1 MNQVP
6 SSPFP
11 GWWQRTWPLVALG
24 VLSVV
29 MWTGRIRNIV
39 GDDDLE
45 GIGRFVRLAVAV
57 AFVGFGVA
65 MLVACWVGRQQRNWR
80 RATVLATDGWRVGP
94 GVPSWGRTV
103 AQVLI
108 ALTVVVWLVQ
118 GVGIIIDPH
127 HEVGFKVVHTFLMTG
142 SLVVAAF
149 GVWGLRRSWPVAAT
163 TRATMP
169 G

>member
-1 MNQVP
+1 MSQVP

-29 MWTGRIRNIV
+29 MWTGRIRNVV
-39 GDDDLE
+39 GDEDLE
-45 GIGRFVRLAVAV
+45 GLGRVVRIVVAV
-57 AFVGFGVA
+57 AFVALGVA
-65 MLVACWVGRQQRNWR
+65 LLVACRIGRQQRNWR
-80 RATVLATDGWRVGP
+80 RATVLAADGWRVGA

-103 AQVLI
+103 AEVLV
-108 ALTVVVWLVQ
+108 ALTVAVWLVQ
-118 GVGIIIDPH
+118 GFVILLDPNYG
-127 HEVGFKVVHTFLMTG
+127 VGFKVVHTFLMIG
-142 SLVVAAF
+142 SLVVAGF
-149 GVWGLRRSWPVAAT
+149 GMWGLRRSWRVAAT

>member
-1 MNQVP
+1 MNAVP

-29 MWTGRIRNIV
+29 MWAGRIRNVLGDEDLV
-39 GDDDLE
+39 GV
-45 GIGRFVRLAVAV
+45 GRAVRLVVAI
-57 AFVGFGVA
+57 AFVALGVA
-65 MLVACWVGRQQRNWR
+65 LLVACRVGRQQRNWR

-94 GVPSWGRTV
+94 GVPAWGRSV
-103 AQVLI
+103 AQVLV

-118 GVGIIIDPH
+118 GIGIVVDPNH
-127 HEVGFKVVHTFLMTG
+127 AVGFKVVHTFLMTG
-142 SLVVAAF
+142 SLVVAGF
-149 GVWGLRRSWPVAAT
+149 GAWGLRRSWPVAST

>member
-1 MNQVP
+1 MSQVA

-29 MWTGRIRNIV
+29 MWAGRVRNVV
-39 GDDDLE
+39 GDDDLT
-45 GIGRFVRLAVAV
+45 GVGRTVRLLVSV
-57 AFVGFGVA
+57 AFVGLGVA
-65 MLVACWVGRQQRNWR
+65 LLVACRIGRQQRNWR
-80 RATVLATDGWRVGP
+80 RATALAADGWRVGP
-94 GVPSWGRTV
+94 GVPAWGRTV

-108 ALTVVVWLVQ
+108 GLTVVVWLVQ
-118 GVGIIIDPH
+118 GIGIIADPD
-127 HEVGFKVVHTFLMTG
+127 HEVGFKLVHTFLMTG
-142 SLVVAAF
+142 SLVVAGF
-149 GVWGLRRSWPVAAT
+149 GVWGLQRSWRVAAT